1 MGHII
6 TQISIH
12 TILVFAITEFLKRV
26 YIGSNGKRK
35 YIITLISTSITMY
48 LQPFGWS
55 YIFYAFALS
64 YSLVT
69 PPRLGRIHIV
79 LACVKVTKIYPFLGK
94 NIFPTSGRVENAEAL
109 RLREGIGTK
118 LPPVSSTT
126 RFVDMSWKRR
136 C

>member
-6 TQISIH
+6 KQISIH

-35 YIITLISTSITMY
+35 YIIPLISTSITMY

-69 PPRLGRIHIV
+69 QL
-79 LACVKVTKIYPFLGK
+79 
-94 NIFPTSGRVENAEAL
+94 
-109 RLREGIGTK
+109 
-118 LPPVSSTT
+118 
-126 RFVDMSWKRR
+126 
-136 C
+136 